1 MLILTSTQSVEQL
14 MHILVIIFSTNPSGQ
29 LATHSSISRK
39 AVLSQDWQGFGLPV
53 HLVHGDVHNI
63 HVFGPKS

>member
-1 MLILTSTQSVEQL
+1 

-53 HLVHGDVHNI
+53 HLVHGGVHNI